1 MQSFIRQALKENAG
15 INEKI
20 AGHSIPVIIKISR
33 LIIKAYRQKKKV
45 VLFGNGG
52 SAADAQHLA
61 AEFVCRFK
69 KNRKALEAMALTV
82 DTSVLTAI
90 GNDYEFKDIFSR
102 QVEAAVKK
110 GDVVIGISTSGNS
123 PDVLEGIKKAKQLGA
138 ITIGFSGQIGKLA
151 QVVDISLAVPSNNT
165 PRIQEAYITV
175 GHIICE
181 IVENELFR

>member
-1 MQSFIRQALKENAG
+1 MQDFIRQTLRENAAV
-15 INEKI
+15 NEKI
-20 AGHSIPVIIKISR
+20 NQRHIPRIIKIAR
-33 LIIKAYRQKKKV
+33 VIIKAYRQKKKV

-69 KNRKALEAMALTV
+69 KNRRALEAVALTV
-82 DTSVLTAI
+82 NTSILTAV

-102 QVEAAVKK
+102 QVEAIVKK

-123 PDVLEGIKKAKQLGA
+123 PNVLEGIKKAKQLGA
-138 ITIGFSGQIGKLA
+138 ITVGFSGQVGKLA
-151 QVVDISLAVPSNNT
+151 HSVDIALAVPSDNT
-165 PRIQEAYITV
+165 PRIQEMHITV

-181 IVENELFR
+181 IVENELFK